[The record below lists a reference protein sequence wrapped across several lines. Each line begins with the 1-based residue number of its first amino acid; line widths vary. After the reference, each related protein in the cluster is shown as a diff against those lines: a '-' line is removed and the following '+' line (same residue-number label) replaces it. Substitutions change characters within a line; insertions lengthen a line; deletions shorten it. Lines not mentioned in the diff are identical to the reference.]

1 MGSSWG
7 AKFADRLAA
16 RSLPSLR
23 PARLALRQSAD
34 GVLGLVFPP
43 RCSFCR
49 ADLEVRSK
57 QPFACEL
64 CESELVE
71 RGVLRCRR
79 CGAVGADADTEA
91 CADCRRTRLWFDR
104 LITLGG
110 YAGPLRAALLH
121 TKSAR
126 QDTIAVTL
134 SSLLVQFRRA
144 ELDAAQAEVVVPVPM
159 HWRRW
164 LWRGTNGASIIA
176 TRLSQELQLPLAR
189 DALARQ
195 RHTPLQS
202 GLVRTQRFENV
213 RGAFRSTERYHFRG
227 ANVLLVDD
235 ILTTGATASEAA
247 RTLKRAGAGR
257 VVVVV
262 VARTSGL
269 D

>member
-1 MGSSWG
+1 MGSTWG
-7 AKFADRLAA
+7 AKFAQRIAG
-16 RSLPSLR
+16 RSLPSMW
-23 PARLALRQSAD
+23 PAQHVVRQTVD
-34 GVLGLVFPP
+34 GVLNLIFPP

-49 ADLEVRSK
+49 ADLEGRSR
-57 QPFACEL
+57 QPFACKP

-71 RGVLRCRR
+71 SGRVRCGR
-79 CGAVGADADTEA
+79 CGALGADSDTAA
-91 CADCRRTRLWFDR
+91 CADCRRTKLWFDR
-104 LITLGG
+104 VVTLGG
-110 YAGPLRAALLH
+110 YGGPLRTAILH

-126 QDTIAVTL
+126 QDTLAVTL
-134 SSLLVQFRRA
+134 TSLLVQHRRVV
-144 ELDAAQAEVVVPVPM
+144 LDAAQADVVVPVPM

-176 TRLSQELQLPLAR
+176 THLARELHLPVAR
-189 DALARQ
+189 DALARG

-247 RTLKRAGAGR
+247 HTLKRAGAGN
-257 VVVVV
+257 VVAVVL
-262 VARTSGL
+262 ARTSGL